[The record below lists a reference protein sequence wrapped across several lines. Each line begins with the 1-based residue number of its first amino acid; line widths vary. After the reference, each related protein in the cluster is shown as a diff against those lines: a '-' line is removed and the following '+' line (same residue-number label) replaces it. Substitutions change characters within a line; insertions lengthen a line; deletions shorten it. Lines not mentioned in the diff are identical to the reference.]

1 MPGDGRRAACV
12 AAGVGS
18 HDCHGSG
25 GPVGVPIASATL
37 SFRFG
42 YRCSSAGGS
51 DCYSCLRSL
60 VRLNAPIGMK
70 AH

>member
-1 MPGDGRRAACV
+1 MRNASEAAAGVVGDGRREAYVA

-18 HDCHGSG
+18 HDSRGSG
-25 GPVGVPIASATL
+25 GPVDVPIASATL

-51 DCYSCLRSL
+51 DCYSY
-60 VRLNAPIGMK
+60 
-70 AH
+70 